1 MASDAPDWIEAM
13 AMSSSPTG
21 KSAEPRLRDEV
32 VIGGVCPGH
41 IKAEATMMINW
52 FGMGNILLKFVR
64 AICKAKGFEYFDRKT
79 KLTVDGEL
87 YLSIIRPTSGAVETE
102 NSLVNN
108 ELCEIRQQVASV
120 YR

>member
-1 MASDAPDWIEAM
+1 
-13 AMSSSPTG
+13 
-21 KSAEPRLRDEV
+21 
-32 VIGGVCPGH
+32 
-41 IKAEATMMINW
+41 MMINW

-64 AICKAKGFEYFDRKT
+64 AICRAKGFEYFDRKT

-87 YLSIIRPTSGAVETE
+87 YLSIIRPTSDAVETE

-120 YR
+120 YRSQKEVEKEVLTAACNAVEFASR